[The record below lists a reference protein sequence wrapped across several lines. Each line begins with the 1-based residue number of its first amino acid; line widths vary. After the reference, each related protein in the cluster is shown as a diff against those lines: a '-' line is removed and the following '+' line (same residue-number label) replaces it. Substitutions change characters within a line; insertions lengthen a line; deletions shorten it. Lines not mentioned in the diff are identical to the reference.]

1 MGGAIGTDGAVAAV
15 PLLSEVRLNT
25 VFVRFSNNECISETT
40 WRPLLAEAQSALGK
54 QTKNKFCRTRIG
66 LSEPLPKLCHNKGW
80 AQLTETLSVN
90 RLVS

>member
-54 QTKNKFCRTRIG
+54 QKK
-66 LSEPLPKLCHNKGW
+66 
-80 AQLTETLSVN
+80 
-90 RLVS
+90 